1 MRAVRHRD
9 TMTATE
15 HTPSFATRLDDE
27 WSRLRTA
34 RRSLRRVRT
43 WADLTSD
50 HPLDRLVEG
59 IDDLDQILAA
69 TQRGSGSDGED
80 DLVVLR
86 LVELARV
93 DELAGRIVL
102 QRLLPGLTSRSATY
116 RSFREPGDLLDTVVP
131 AAWMAIRTYDIER
144 RPRHVAASLISD
156 AVFQAFRRPLRRRSA
171 TEIVRPSRSFEAMST
186 QHPADIALVEL
197 AAVVRDA
204 RRRGVPARDLELIRQ
219 LVSVGSPSVVARQRQ
234 VTPRTIRNQR
244 DRAVVHIRAAIG
256 VAA

>member
-1 MRAVRHRD
+1 
-9 TMTATE
+9 MTAAE
-15 HTPSFATRLDDE
+15 YTPSFATRLDEE
-27 WSRLRTA
+27 WSHLRTA

-43 WADLTSD
+43 WTDPADGHQRD
-50 HPLDRLVEG
+50 HPLDRLLDG
-59 IDDLDQILAA
+59 IDDLGEILAA
-69 TQRGSGSDGED
+69 TQRGAGRTGED
-80 DLVVLR
+80 DLILVR

-116 RSFREPGDLLDTVVP
+116 RSYHESADLLETVVP
-131 AAWMAIRTYDIER
+131 AAWMAIRAYDIGR
-144 RPRHVAASLISD
+144 RPHHVAASLISD

-171 TEIVRPSRSFEAMST
+171 TEVVRPNRSFEETSA
-186 QHPADIALVEL
+186 QHPADVALVEL

-204 RRRGVPARDLELIRQ
+204 KRLGVPTHDLDLIRQ